1 MMNKIY
7 SIFVIVAIGGLLFA
21 NVPVPTSAAS
31 NLEYML
37 SIAENGQKFCKSEIE
52 ARESV
57 PPEIL
62 ELYRQSLLNIENLSS
77 AIDANDVKSAR
88 EHFVSSMQ
96 KIKEIS
102 LMISQL
108 ESAETESKLS
118 YKSNLVLDRFEINV
132 QKLKAI
138 SAKFNANIDFQEID
152 NLMIL
157 AKDTYERG
165 DSEKTKQILSEI
177 SKKGSAIYQVLK
189 SITEENKIVR
199 AKVLADRHIQQ
210 INILILQA
218 KELGLQD
225 SVSKLEQSKLN
236 LISANNTS
244 QIKQHVKI
252 IIVLHKSIE
261 KSKIELIDSIKNTDI
276 QLSQQQK
283 FSLQVSQLENKL
295 NILNANAYG
304 NNLAIYYLDKA
315 ASLLDLVKQDLS
327 NPTKDISE
335 KIKQIENIISK
346 VEKMLQEAT

>member
-1 MMNKIY
+1 MNKIY
-7 SIFVIVAIGGLLFA
+7 SIFVIIAIGGLLFA
-21 NVPVPTSAAS
+21 NVPLPTSAAS

-118 YKSNLVLDRFEINV
+118 YKSNLVLDRFEINI

-138 SAKFNANIDFQEID
+138 SAKFNANVDFQEID

-157 AKDTYERG
+157 AKDTYEMG

-199 AKVLADRHIQQ
+199 AKALADRHIQQ

-315 ASLLDLVKQDLS
+315 ASLLDLVKQDLN

>member
-118 YKSNLVLDRFEINV
+118 YKSNLVLDRFEINI

-138 SAKFNANIDFQEID
+138 SAKFNANVDFQEID

-199 AKVLADRHIQQ
+199 AKALADRHIQQ

-218 KELGLQD
+218 KELGFED
-225 SVSKLEQSKLN
+225 SV
-236 LISANNTS
+236 
-244 QIKQHVKI
+244 I

-261 KSKIELIDSIKNTDI
+261 KSKIELMDSIKNTDI

-295 NILNANAYG
+295 NILYANAYG

-315 ASLLDLVKQDLS
+315 ASLLELVKQDLN

-346 VEKMLQEAT
+346 VEKM

>member
-1 MMNKIY
+1 MNKIY

-118 YKSNLVLDRFEINV
+118 YKSNLVLDRFEINI

-138 SAKFNANIDFQEID
+138 SAKFNANVDFQEID

-244 QIKQHVKI
+244 QIKQHIKI

-261 KSKIELIDSIKNTDI
+261 KSKIELMDSIKNTDI

-315 ASLLDLVKQDLS
+315 ASLLELVKQDLN

>member
-1 MMNKIY
+1 MNKIY

-118 YKSNLVLDRFEINV
+118 YKSNLVLDRFEINI

-157 AKDTYERG
+157 AKDTYEMG

-283 FSLQVSQLENKL
+283 FSLQASQLENKL

>member
-1 MMNKIY
+1 MNKIY

-283 FSLQVSQLENKL
+283 FSLQASQLENKL

>member
-118 YKSNLVLDRFEINV
+118 YKSNLVLDRFEINI

-138 SAKFNANIDFQEID
+138 SAKFNANVDFQEID

-199 AKVLADRHIQQ
+199 AKALADRHIQQ

-218 KELGLQD
+218 KELGFED
-225 SVSKLEQSKLN
+225 SVTKLEQSKLN
-236 LISANNTS
+236 IISANNTS

-261 KSKIELIDSIKNTDI
+261 KSKIELMDSIKNTDI

-315 ASLLDLVKQDLS
+315 ASLLELVKQDLN

>member
-1 MMNKIY
+1 MNKIY

-118 YKSNLVLDRFEINV
+118 YKSNLVLDRFEINI

-157 AKDTYERG
+157 AKDTYEMG

-199 AKVLADRHIQQ
+199 AKALADRHIQQ

-335 KIKQIENIISK
+335 KIKQIEYIISK

>member
-21 NVPVPTSAAS
+21 NVPVPTSATS

-108 ESAETESKLS
+108 ESAETESKSS
-118 YKSNLVLDRFEINV
+118 YKSNLVLDRFEINI

-138 SAKFNANIDFQEID
+138 SAKFNANVDFQEID

-157 AKDTYERG
+157 AKDTYEMG

-199 AKVLADRHIQQ
+199 AKALADRHIQQ

-315 ASLLDLVKQDLS
+315 ASLLDLVKQDLN

>member
-1 MMNKIY
+1 MNKIY

-138 SAKFNANIDFQEID
+138 SAKFNANVDFQEID

>member
-1 MMNKIY
+1 MNKIY

-118 YKSNLVLDRFEINV
+118 YKSNLVLDRFEINI

-244 QIKQHVKI
+244 QIKQHIKI

>member
-1 MMNKIY
+1 MNKIY

-225 SVSKLEQSKLN
+225 SVSKLEKSKLN

>member
-7 SIFVIVAIGGLLFA
+7 SIFVIIAIGGLLFA

-118 YKSNLVLDRFEINV
+118 YKSNLVLDRFEINI

-138 SAKFNANIDFQEID
+138 SAKFNANVDFQEID

-157 AKDTYERG
+157 AKDTYEMG

-199 AKVLADRHIQQ
+199 AKALADRHIQQ

-315 ASLLDLVKQDLS
+315 ASLLDLVKQDLN

>member
-118 YKSNLVLDRFEINV
+118 YKSNLVLDRFEINI

-138 SAKFNANIDFQEID
+138 SAKFNANVDFQEID

-199 AKVLADRHIQQ
+199 AKALADRHIQQ

-218 KELGLQD
+218 KELGFED
-225 SVSKLEQSKLN
+225 SVTKLEQSKLN

-244 QIKQHVKI
+244 QIKQHIKI

-315 ASLLDLVKQDLS
+315 ASLLELVKQDLN

>member
-118 YKSNLVLDRFEINV
+118 YKSNLVLDRFEINI

-199 AKVLADRHIQQ
+199 AKALADRHIQQ

-283 FSLQVSQLENKL
+283 FSLQASQLENKL

-315 ASLLDLVKQDLS
+315 ASLLDLVKQDLN

>member
-283 FSLQVSQLENKL
+283 FSLQASQLENKL

>member
-1 MMNKIY
+1 MNKIY

-37 SIAENGQKFCKSEIE
+37 SISENGQKFCKSEIE

-118 YKSNLVLDRFEINV
+118 YKSNLVLDRFEINI

-138 SAKFNANIDFQEID
+138 SAKFNANVDFQEID

-199 AKVLADRHIQQ
+199 AKALADRHIQQ

-218 KELGLQD
+218 KELGFED
-225 SVSKLEQSKLN
+225 SVTKLEQSKLN

-244 QIKQHVKI
+244 QIKQHIKI

-261 KSKIELIDSIKNTDI
+261 KSKIELMDSIKNTDI

-315 ASLLDLVKQDLS
+315 ASLLELVKQDLN

>member
-1 MMNKIY
+1 MNKIY

-118 YKSNLVLDRFEINV
+118 YKSNLVLDRFEINI

-138 SAKFNANIDFQEID
+138 SAKFNANVDFQEID

-218 KELGLQD
+218 KELGFED
-225 SVSKLEQSKLN
+225 SVTKLEQSKLN

-244 QIKQHVKI
+244 QIKQHIKI

-261 KSKIELIDSIKNTDI
+261 KSKIELMDSIKNTDI

-315 ASLLDLVKQDLS
+315 ASLLELVKQDLN

>member
-1 MMNKIY
+1 MNKIY

-108 ESAETESKLS
+108 ESAETEPKLS

-283 FSLQVSQLENKL
+283 FSLQASQLENKL

>member
-1 MMNKIY
+1 MNKIY

-138 SAKFNANIDFQEID
+138 SAKFNANVDFQEID

-261 KSKIELIDSIKNTDI
+261 KSKIELMDSIKNTDI

>member
-118 YKSNLVLDRFEINV
+118 YKSNLVLDRFEINI

-244 QIKQHVKI
+244 QIKQHIKI

>member
-21 NVPVPTSAAS
+21 NVPVATSAAS

-118 YKSNLVLDRFEINV
+118 YKSNLVLDRFEINI

-138 SAKFNANIDFQEID
+138 SAKFNANVDFQEID

-199 AKVLADRHIQQ
+199 AKALADRHIQQ

-218 KELGLQD
+218 KELGFED
-225 SVSKLEQSKLN
+225 SVTKLEQSKLN

-244 QIKQHVKI
+244 QIKQHIKI

-261 KSKIELIDSIKNTDI
+261 KSKIELMDSIKNTDI

-315 ASLLDLVKQDLS
+315 ASLLELVKQDLN

>member
-199 AKVLADRHIQQ
+199 AKALADRHIQQ

-244 QIKQHVKI
+244 QIKQHIKI

-335 KIKQIENIISK
+335 KIKQIANIISK

>member
-1 MMNKIY
+1 MNKIY

-118 YKSNLVLDRFEINV
+118 YKSNLVLDRFEINI

-138 SAKFNANIDFQEID
+138 SAKFNANVDFQEID

-261 KSKIELIDSIKNTDI
+261 KSKIELMDSIKNTDI

>member
-138 SAKFNANIDFQEID
+138 SAKFNANVDFQEID

-199 AKVLADRHIQQ
+199 AKALADRHIQQ

-225 SVSKLEQSKLN
+225 SVSKLEKSKLN

>member
-118 YKSNLVLDRFEINV
+118 YKSNLVLDRFEINI

-138 SAKFNANIDFQEID
+138 SAKFNANVDFQEID

-199 AKVLADRHIQQ
+199 AKALADRHIQQ

-218 KELGLQD
+218 KELGFED
-225 SVSKLEQSKLN
+225 SVTKLEQSKLN

-244 QIKQHVKI
+244 QIKQHIKI

-261 KSKIELIDSIKNTDI
+261 KSKIELMDSIKNTDI

-315 ASLLDLVKQDLS
+315 ASLLELVKQDLN

>member
-118 YKSNLVLDRFEINV
+118 YKSNLVLDRFEINI

-283 FSLQVSQLENKL
+283 FSLQASQLENKL

>member
-1 MMNKIY
+1 MNKIY

-118 YKSNLVLDRFEINV
+118 YKSNLVLDRFEINI

-138 SAKFNANIDFQEID
+138 SAKFNAN
-152 NLMIL
+152 
-157 AKDTYERG
+157 
-165 DSEKTKQILSEI
+165 
-177 SKKGSAIYQVLK
+177 V
-189 SITEENKIVR
+189 
-199 AKVLADRHIQQ
+199 
-210 INILILQA
+210 
-218 KELGLQD
+218 
-225 SVSKLEQSKLN
+225 
-236 LISANNTS
+236 
-244 QIKQHVKI
+244 
-252 IIVLHKSIE
+252 
-261 KSKIELIDSIKNTDI
+261 
-276 QLSQQQK
+276 
-283 FSLQVSQLENKL
+283 
-295 NILNANAYG
+295 
-304 NNLAIYYLDKA
+304 
-315 ASLLDLVKQDLS
+315 DL
-327 NPTKDISE
+327 
-335 KIKQIENIISK
+335 
-346 VEKMLQEAT
+346 

>member
-1 MMNKIY
+1 MNKIY

>member
-315 ASLLDLVKQDLS
+315 ASLLDLVKQDLN

>member
-1 MMNKIY
+1 MNKIY

-118 YKSNLVLDRFEINV
+118 YKSNLVLDRFEINI

-138 SAKFNANIDFQEID
+138 SAKFNANVDFQEID

-199 AKVLADRHIQQ
+199 AKALADRHIQQ

-218 KELGLQD
+218 KELGFED
-225 SVSKLEQSKLN
+225 SVTKLEQSKLN

-244 QIKQHVKI
+244 QIKQHIKI

-261 KSKIELIDSIKNTDI
+261 KSKIELMDSIKNTDI

-315 ASLLDLVKQDLS
+315 ASLLELVKQDLN

>member
-1 MMNKIY
+1 MNKIY

-118 YKSNLVLDRFEINV
+118 YKSNLVLDRFEINI

>member
-21 NVPVPTSAAS
+21 NVPVPTSATS

-118 YKSNLVLDRFEINV
+118 YKSNLVLDRFEINI

-138 SAKFNANIDFQEID
+138 SAKFNANVDFQEID

-157 AKDTYERG
+157 AKDTYEMG

-199 AKVLADRHIQQ
+199 AKALADRHIQQ

-315 ASLLDLVKQDLS
+315 ASLLDLVKQDLN

>member
-1 MMNKIY
+1 MNKIY

-315 ASLLDLVKQDLS
+315 ASLLDLVKQDLN

-335 KIKQIENIISK
+335 KIKQIDNIISK